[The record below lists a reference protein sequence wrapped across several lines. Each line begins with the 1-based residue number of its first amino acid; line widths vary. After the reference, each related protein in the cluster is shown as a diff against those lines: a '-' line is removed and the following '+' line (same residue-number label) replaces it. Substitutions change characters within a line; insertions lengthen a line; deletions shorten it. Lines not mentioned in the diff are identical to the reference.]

1 MLTGKL
7 TMKIILSSTPLEASN
22 FVAERVLDHIQGN
35 PCSVIGLATGKTM
48 IPVYQQW
55 IKSAKDRLIDHSRC
69 FFFMLDE
76 YQDLESDDS
85 AKFENF
91 LKNHFFTPMNI
102 RRDQY
107 ALPTMQGDFSY
118 EELIKESGGI
128 DIQLLGI
135 GRNGHVGFNEPGSKK
150 DSNTRI
156 VFLSS
161 NTLEANRDSFTK
173 TIPTKALSMGVGTI
187 LRSKSILL
195 LAIGKSKSDAIK
207 FLMNH
212 HDDESCP
219 ATYLKNHPHF
229 TLVLDSEAASKIN
242 LKI

>member
-1 MLTGKL
+1 
-7 TMKIILSSTPLEASN
+7 MKIILSSTPPEASN
-22 FVAERVLDHIQGN
+22 FVVERVLDHIQGK
-35 PCSVIGLATGKTM
+35 PSSVIGLATGKTM

-55 IKSAKDRLIDHSRC
+55 IKLAKDRQIDHSRC
-69 FFFMLDE
+69 FFFLLDE
-76 YQDLESDDS
+76 YQDLESEDS
-85 AKFENF
+85 ARFENF
-91 LKNHFFTPMNI
+91 LKIHFFNPMNI

-107 ALPTMQGDFSY
+107 ALPAMQGDFSY
-118 EELIKESGGI
+118 EQLIKESGGI

-150 DSNTRI
+150 DSKTRV
-156 VFLSS
+156 VFLTP

-173 TIPTKALSMGVGTI
+173 SIPAKAISMGVGTI
-187 LRSKSILL
+187 LQSKSILL
-195 LAIGKSKSDAIK
+195 LAIGKTKSDAIK
-207 FLMNH
+207 FLLNH

-219 ATYLKNHPHF
+219 ATYLKDHPHF